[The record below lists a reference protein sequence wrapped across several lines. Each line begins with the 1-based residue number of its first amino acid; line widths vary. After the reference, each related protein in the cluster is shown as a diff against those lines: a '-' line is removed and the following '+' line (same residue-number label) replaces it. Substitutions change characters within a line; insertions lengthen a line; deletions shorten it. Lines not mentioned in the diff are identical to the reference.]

1 MPSTTTVKS
10 HRVLPGDLS
19 EEKRN
24 RFPLPAAF
32 NSFVDTLRVICSAY
46 RFLSKKCEVITLS
59 SLDKL
64 ASSLRGLPIVS
75 KDILNVVSELLGQIV
90 ATTSIADDPEIYIRN
105 QYRCHEWIQRVR
117 DALLNVVFKEHEN
130 FLQLLQ
136 TVSEVE
142 GSPLVSNW
150 SYEDNARWHPEFEIE
165 DVEFPLYCIAKDMTP
180 ETIYQI
186 DKMDGLSTKISEER
200 VTVQHILKSLPIFSD
215 QIVYSKCFPSRRPR
229 FAGDCGQSIR
239 ELLHHD
245 VIEAVRR
252 SMNLSVDRLYE
263 HQVKAIEALRR
274 NKNDVVMATSTNS
287 GAASCIFL

>member
-1 MPSTTTVKS
+1 MIHCQHRKMPKHTKNAADRSHHTYHEKS
-10 HRVLPGDLS
+10 KYKLGSLS
-19 EEKRN
+19 AR
-24 RFPLPAAF
+24 L
-32 NSFVDTLRVICSAY
+32 
-46 RFLSKKCEVITLS
+46 
-59 SLDKL
+59 
-64 ASSLRGLPIVS
+64 G
-75 KDILNVVSELLGQIV
+75 SELLGQIV

-142 GSPLVSNW
+142 GSQLVSDW

-186 DKMDGLSTKISEER
+186 DKMDGLSAKTSEER
-200 VTVQHILKSLPIFSD
+200 MTVQHILKSLPIFSD
-215 QIVYSKCFPSRRPR
+215 QIVYSKCFPSRSPR

-239 ELLHHD
+239 ELLHLD
-245 VIEAVRR
+245 VIEAVSC

-287 GAASCIFL
+287 GAASCICCISALNAHVLQASHWFTTHV